1 MDLRYLE
8 RNGSEITGSN
18 PRNEWKVSINRKLK
32 FMKTNRITVG
42 QAVVRF
48 LKNQYVERDGI
59 ENPFFAGCLGIFGH
73 GIVAGVGEGLMEN
86 PDFRYYMTRNEQSSV
101 HIAIA
106 YAKMK
111 NRMGTFACISSIG
124 PGATN
129 MVTGAACATINR
141 LPVLI
146 IPGDIFAGRK
156 VAPVLQ
162 QLESPASQDISVND
176 CFKPVSKYWDR
187 INRPEQ
193 LITSLPEVM
202 RVLTSPSET
211 GAVTLALPQDV
222 QAEAFDFPEE
232 LFRKRIW
239 KIARP
244 RPDSGILKEAAEL
257 IKASK
262 KPVIIA
268 GGGVI
273 YSQATEILKS
283 LVERTGIPVAETF
296 AGKGSLPYNHLS
308 NLGAAGATGTPGANE
323 FTSEADLII
332 GIGTRYS
339 DFTTASKTAFQ
350 NPEVKFININITDF
364 DSHKHSA
371 LPLIS
376 DAKACLEE
384 LSQELVNYRVSD
396 EYRQRAANLNI
407 KWDKQVSEFYKATGE
422 LPVSQVEVVGAVNDF
437 ADPDD
442 VVLCAAGSLP
452 GDLHKLWRTV
462 DPKGFHLE
470 YGYSTMGY
478 ECAAG
483 IGAKMACPDREI
495 YVMVGDGNYLMMNN
509 EIVTSIQE
517 GIKFIIVLL
526 NNNGFGSIG
535 GLSQSI
541 GSQRF
546 GTKYR
551 YRSEVTGLLTGDPLP
566 VDFAQNARSL
576 GAYVIEAHDI
586 NSLKEALAEAKK
598 QTATTVITIETDL
611 YKGIPGYAWWEV
623 AISEVSEIETVKEAY
638 KDYMKNRK
646 KQRYFL

>member
-1 MDLRYLE
+1 MQ
-8 RNGSEITGSN
+8 
-18 PRNEWKVSINRKLK
+18 
-32 FMKTNRITVG
+32 TNRLTVG

-48 LKNQYVERDGI
+48 LKSQYVEHDGI
-59 ENPFFAGCLGIFGH
+59 EYQFFAGCLGIFGH
-73 GIVAGVGEGLMEN
+73 GIVAGVGEGLLEN
-86 PDFRYYMTRNEQSSV
+86 PDFRYIMTRNEQASV

-111 NRMGTFACISSIG
+111 NRLGTFACISSIG

-129 MVTGAACATINR
+129 MITGAACATINR

-146 IPGDIFAGRK
+146 IPGDIFARRN

-162 QLESPASQDISVND
+162 QLESSSSQDISVND

-202 RVLTSPSET
+202 RVLTSPAET
-211 GAVTLALPQDV
+211 GAVTLAIPQDV
-222 QAEAFDFPEE
+222 QAEAFDFPIE
-232 LFRKRIW
+232 LFRKRVW

-244 RPDSGILKEAAEL
+244 RPDSTLLRQAAEL
-257 IKASK
+257 IRTSK
-262 KPVIIA
+262 RPVIVA

-273 YSQATEILKS
+273 YSEATGILKT

-296 AGKGSLPYNHLS
+296 AGKGSLPYNHPS
-308 NLGAAGATGTPGANE
+308 NLGATGVTGTPGANE
-323 FTSEADLII
+323 IASEADLII

-350 NPEVKFININITDF
+350 NPDVKFININIAEF
-364 DSHKHSA
+364 DSYKHGA
-371 LPLIS
+371 LPLTS

-384 LSQELVNYRVSD
+384 LLNLLTDYKVSSD
-396 EYRQRAANLNI
+396 YLLKTSNLNK
-407 KWDKQVSEFYKATGE
+407 KWDEQVSEFYKVTGSI
-422 LPVSQVEVVGAVNDF
+422 PVSQAEVVGAVNEF
-437 ADPDD
+437 AGPRD

-462 DPKGFHLE
+462 DAKGFHLE

-509 EIVTSIQE
+509 EIVTAIQE
-517 GIKFIIVLL
+517 GIRFTIILL

-541 GSQRF
+541 GSERF

-551 YRSEVTGLLTGDPLP
+551 FRDKKTGLLTGDKLP

-576 GAYVIEAHDI
+576 GAHVIEAHDI
-586 NSLKEALAEAKK
+586 NSLKNALSEAKT
-598 QTATTVITIETDL
+598 QTKTTVITIETDL

-623 AISEVSEIETVKEAY
+623 AISEVSEIDTVKKAY
-638 KDYMKNRK
+638 LDYIEKKK
-646 KQRYFL
+646 KQRYYL

>member
-1 MDLRYLE
+1 
-8 RNGSEITGSN
+8 
-18 PRNEWKVSINRKLK
+18 
-32 FMKTNRITVG
+32 MKTIRLTVG
-42 QAVVRF
+42 QAVIQF
-48 LKNQYVERDGI
+48 LKNQYVERDGV
-59 ENPFFAGCLGIFGH
+59 ESSFFAGCLGIFGH
-73 GIVAGVGEGLMEN
+73 GIVAGVGEGLMEDTN
-86 PDFRYYMTRNEQSSV
+86 FRYIMTKNEQASV

-141 LPVLI
+141 LPVLL
-146 IPGDIFAGRK
+146 IPGDIFARRN

-162 QLESPASQDISVND
+162 QLESATSQDISVND

-187 INRPEQ
+187 VNRAEQ

-222 QAEAFDFPEE
+222 QAEAYDFPED

-239 KIARP
+239 KIQRP
-244 RPDSGILKEAAEL
+244 RPDLDLLKEAAQW

-262 KPVIIA
+262 RPVIVA

-273 YSQATEILKS
+273 YSEATEALVK
-283 LVERTGIPVAETF
+283 LVEKTHIPVAETF
-296 AGKGSLPYNHLS
+296 AGKGSLAYNHSS
-308 NLGAAGATGTPGANE
+308 NLGAVGATGTPGANE
-323 FTSEADLII
+323 YTEQADLVI

-350 NPEVKFININITDF
+350 NPDVKFININIAEF
-364 DSHKHSA
+364 DSHKHCA

-376 DAKACLEE
+376 DAKVCLEE
-384 LSQELVNYRVSD
+384 LTDLLSGYRVD
-396 EYRQRAANLNI
+396 ESYHARVGKMNLD
-407 KWDKQVSEFYKATGE
+407 WDKMVSEFYKVSGE
-422 LPVSQVEVVGAVNDF
+422 TPVHQREVVGAVNDF
-437 ADPDD
+437 AGPRD

-452 GDLHKLWRTV
+452 GDLHKLWRTI

-495 YVMVGDGNYLMMNN
+495 YVMVGDGNYLMMNS
-509 EIVTSIQE
+509 EIVTAVQE
-517 GIKFIIVLL
+517 GVKFVIILL
-526 NNNGFGSIG
+526 NNNGFASIG

-541 GSQRF
+541 GSERF

-551 YRSEVTGLLTGDPLP
+551 YRDEETGLLTGDVLP
-566 VDFAQNARSL
+566 VDFTLNARSL
-576 GAYVIEAHDI
+576 GAHVIEANSID
-586 NSLKEALAEAKK
+586 SLKTALAEAKNQDK
-598 QTATTVITIETDL
+598 TTVITVETSL
-611 YKGIPGYAWWEV
+611 TKGVPGYAWWEV
-623 AISEVSEIETVKEAY
+623 AIAEVSEVDTVKEAY
-638 KDYMKNRK
+638 SNYVEKKK
-646 KQRYFL
+646 KQRYYL

>member
-1 MDLRYLE
+1 M
-8 RNGSEITGSN
+8 S
-18 PRNEWKVSINRKLK
+18 
-32 FMKTNRITVG
+32 TNRLTVG
-42 QAVVRF
+42 QAVVKF

-86 PDFRYYMTRNEQSSV
+86 PDFRYYMTRNEQASV

-111 NRMGTFACISSIG
+111 NRLGTFACISSIG

-141 LPVLI
+141 LPVLL
-146 IPGDIFAGRK
+146 IPGDIFATRK

-162 QLESPASQDISVND
+162 QLESPSSQDISVND
-176 CFKPVSKYWDR
+176 CFKPVSRYWDR

-202 RVLTSPSET
+202 RVLTSPSDT
-211 GAVTLALPQDV
+211 GAVTLAIPQDV

-232 LFRKRIW
+232 LFRKRVW

-244 RPDSGILKEAAEL
+244 RPDERLLREAVEL

-262 KPVIIA
+262 KPVIIS

-273 YSQATEILKS
+273 YSEATEILKK
-283 LVERTGIPVAETF
+283 LTEYTGIPVAETF
-296 AGKGSLPYNHLS
+296 AGKGALPYNHPS

-323 FTSEADLII
+323 ITQQADLVI

-350 NPEVKFININITDF
+350 NPDLKFININIADL
-364 DSHKHSA
+364 DSYKHSA
-371 LPLIS
+371 LPLTS
-376 DAKACLEE
+376 DAKVCLEE
-384 LSQELVNYRVSD
+384 LIELLSGYKVSD
-396 EYRQRAANLNI
+396 KYRSHTAKLNSE
-407 KWDKQVSEFYKATGE
+407 WDKQVSGFYKETGV
-422 LPVSQVEVVGAVNDF
+422 LPVSQAEVVGAVNEF
-437 ADPDD
+437 AGPRD

-452 GDLHKLWRTV
+452 GDLHKLWRTL

-517 GIKFIIVLL
+517 GIKFIIILL

-535 GLSQSI
+535 ALSQSI

-551 YRSEVTGLLTGDPLP
+551 YRNVESGQLSGDILP
-566 VDFAQNARSL
+566 VNFAQNARSL
-576 GAYVIEAHDI
+576 GAYVIETQDI
-586 NSLKEALAEAKK
+586 SSLKKALTEAKA
-598 QTATTVITIETDL
+598 QTITTVITIETDL
-611 YKGIPGYAWWEV
+611 FKGVPGYAWWEV
-623 AISEVSEIETVKEAY
+623 AISEVAEIDTVRKAY
-638 KDYMKNRK
+638 ENYIENKK

>member
-1 MDLRYLE
+1 
-8 RNGSEITGSN
+8 
-18 PRNEWKVSINRKLK
+18 
-32 FMKTNRITVG
+32 MKTKRLTVG
-42 QAVVRF
+42 QAVIRF
-48 LKNQYVERDGI
+48 LKNQYIERDGI
-59 ENPFFAGCLGIFGH
+59 ENRFFAGCLGIFGH
-73 GIVAGVGEGLMEN
+73 GIVAGVGEGLLEN
-86 PDFRYYMTRNEQSSV
+86 PDFRYIMTRNEQASV

-111 NRMGTFACISSIG
+111 NRLGTFACISSIG

-141 LPVLI
+141 LPVLL
-146 IPGDIFAGRK
+146 IPGDIFACRN

-162 QLESPASQDISVND
+162 QLESSSTQDISVND

-187 INRPEQ
+187 INRPGQ

-202 RVLTSPSET
+202 RVLTSPSDT

-222 QAEAFDFPEE
+222 QTEAFDFPVE

-244 RPDSGILKEAAEL
+244 RPDLNLLKEAAQM
-257 IKASK
+257 IKTSQY
-262 KPVIIA
+262 PVIIA
-268 GGGVI
+268 GGGII
-273 YSQATEILKS
+273 YSEASDILIK
-283 LVERTGIPVAETF
+283 LAERTGIPVTETF
-296 AGKGSLPYNHLS
+296 AGKGSLKYNHPS
-308 NLGAAGATGTPGANE
+308 NLGAVGVTGTPGANE
-323 FTSEADLII
+323 ITSKSDLII

-350 NPEVKFININITDF
+350 NPDVKFININIAEF
-364 DSHKHSA
+364 DSYKEGA
-371 LPLIS
+371 VPLTS
-376 DAKACLEE
+376 DARVCLEE
-384 LSQELVNYRVSD
+384 LYDLLAGYRVSS
-396 EYRQRAANLNI
+396 EYSKHIANLN
-407 KWDKQVSEFYKATGE
+407 KAWDAQVTELCKVTGSS
-422 LPVSQVEVVGAVNDF
+422 PVSQAEVVGAVNDF
-437 ADPDD
+437 AGPRD

-462 DPKGFHLE
+462 DTKSFHLE

-509 EIVTSIQE
+509 EIVTSVQE
-517 GIKFIIVLL
+517 GIKFIIILL
-526 NNNGFGSIG
+526 NNSGYGSIG
-535 GLSQSI
+535 GLSESI
-541 GSQRF
+541 GSKRF

-551 YRSEVTGLLTGDPLP
+551 YRDKDTGQLTGDALP

-576 GAYVIEAHDI
+576 GAHVIAAHDI
-586 NSLKEALAEAKK
+586 KSLREALKNAKT
-598 QTATTVITIETDL
+598 QATTTVITIETDL
-611 YKGIPGYAWWEV
+611 YKGVPGYAWWEV
-623 AISEVSEIETVKEAY
+623 AVSEVSEIDSVRKAY
-638 KDYMKNRK
+638 QIYIENKK

>member
-1 MDLRYLE
+1 
-8 RNGSEITGSN
+8 
-18 PRNEWKVSINRKLK
+18 
-32 FMKTNRITVG
+32 MKTNRLTVG
-42 QAVVRF
+42 QAVVKF

-59 ENPFFAGCLGIFGH
+59 ESPFFAGCLGIFGH
-73 GIVAGVGEGLMEN
+73 GIIAGVGQGLMQN
-86 PDFRYYMTRNEQSSV
+86 TDFRYFMTRNEQSSV
-101 HIAIA
+101 HIAMA

-111 NRMGTFACISSIG
+111 NRLGAFACISSIG

-129 MVTGAACATINR
+129 MITGAACATINR

-146 IPGDIFAGRK
+146 IPGDIFARRN

-162 QLESPASQDISVND
+162 QLESASSQDISVND

-187 INRPEQ
+187 INRAEQ

-202 RVLTSPSET
+202 RVLTSPSDT
-211 GAVTLALPQDV
+211 GTVTLCLPQDV

-244 RPDSGILKEAAEL
+244 RPDLRILEEAVL
-257 IKASK
+257 QIKASK
-262 KPVIIA
+262 KPMIIS

-273 YSQATEILKS
+273 YSEATAILQQ
-283 LVERTGIPVAETF
+283 LAERTGIPVAETF
-296 AGKGSLPYNHLS
+296 AGKGALPYNHPS
-308 NLGAAGATGTPGANE
+308 NLGAVGATGTPGANE
-323 FTSEADLII
+323 VTGETDLVI

-364 DSHKHSA
+364 DSWKHSA
-371 LPLIS
+371 LPLTC
-376 DAKACLEE
+376 DARVCLEE
-384 LSQELVNYRVSD
+384 LTEALGDYSVDD
-396 EYRQRAANLNI
+396 EYRARVAAFS
-407 KWDKQVSEFYKATGE
+407 KTWDEKVSEFYNVSGD
-422 LPVSQVEVVGAVNDF
+422 LPVHQAEVVGAVNDF
-437 ADPDD
+437 AGSRD

-452 GDLHKLWRTV
+452 GDLHKLWRTR

-478 ECAAG
+478 ELAAG
-483 IGAKMACPDREI
+483 LGAKLACPDREI
-495 YVMVGDGNYLMMNN
+495 YVMIGDGNYLMMNS
-509 EIVTSIQE
+509 EIVTAIQE
-517 GIKFIIVLL
+517 GIKFNIILL
-526 NNNGFGSIG
+526 NNNGFASIG

-551 YRSEVTGLLTGDPLP
+551 YRDEETGLLTGDILP

-576 GAYVIEAHDI
+576 GAHVIEAHDI
-586 NSLKEALAEAKK
+586 KSLKAALEEAKA
-598 QTATTVITIETDL
+598 QEQTTVITIETSL
-611 YKGIPGYAWWEV
+611 TKGVPGYAWWEV
-623 AISEVSEIETVKEAY
+623 AIAEVSEMDSVKKARA
-638 KDYMKNRK
+638 DYDENKK
-646 KQRYFL
+646 KQKYYL

>member
-1 MDLRYLE
+1 MK
-8 RNGSEITGSN
+8 N
-18 PRNEWKVSINRKLK
+18 NRL
-32 FMKTNRITVG
+32 TVG

-48 LKNQYVERDGI
+48 LKNQYVERDGA
-59 ENPFFAGCLGIFGH
+59 ESPFFAGCLGIFGH
-73 GIVAGVGEGLMEN
+73 GIIAGVGEGLLEN
-86 PDFRYYMTRNEQSSV
+86 PDFRYYMTRNEQASV

-111 NRMGTFACISSIG
+111 NRLGTFACISSIG

-129 MVTGAACATINR
+129 MITGAACETINR
-141 LPVLI
+141 IPVLI
-146 IPGDIFAGRK
+146 IPGDIFATRN

-162 QLESPASQDISVND
+162 QLESPFSQDISVND
-176 CFKPVSKYWDR
+176 CFKPVSRYWDR

-202 RVLTSPSET
+202 RALTSPADT
-211 GAVTLALPQDV
+211 GAVTLAIPQDV

-239 KIARP
+239 KIPRP
-244 RPDSGILKEAAEL
+244 RPDSILLKEAIKM

-262 KPVIIA
+262 KPVIVA

-273 YSQATEILKS
+273 YSQATEILKK
-283 LVERTGIPVAETF
+283 LVKKTGIPVAETF
-296 AGKGSLPYNHLS
+296 AGKGSLPYNHPS
-308 NLGAAGATGTPGANE
+308 NLGATGVTGTPGANE
-323 FTSEADLII
+323 ITSEADLII

-350 NPEVKFININITDF
+350 NPDVKFININIAEF
-364 DSHKHSA
+364 DSYKHSA
-371 LPLIS
+371 LPLTS

-384 LSQELVNYRVSD
+384 LLNSLTDYKVSSDYRTKTS
-396 EYRQRAANLNI
+396 NLNK
-407 KWDKQVSEFYKATGE
+407 KWDEQVSEFYKVTGSI
-422 LPVSQVEVVGAVNDF
+422 PVSQAEVVGAVNEF
-437 ADPDD
+437 AGPRD

-517 GIKFIIVLL
+517 GIKFNIILL

-541 GSQRF
+541 GSERF

-551 YRSEVTGLLTGDPLP
+551 YRDLKTGMLTGDKLP

-576 GAYVIEAHDI
+576 GAHVIETHDMS
-586 NSLKEALAEAKK
+586 SLKNALTEAKT
-598 QTATTVITIETDL
+598 QTKTTVITIETDL

-623 AISEVSEIETVKEAY
+623 AISEVSEIDTVKKAY
-638 KDYMKNRK
+638 QDYIEKKK
-646 KQRYFL
+646 KQRYYL

>member
-1 MDLRYLE
+1 
-8 RNGSEITGSN
+8 
-18 PRNEWKVSINRKLK
+18 
-32 FMKTNRITVG
+32 MKTIRLTVG

-48 LKNQYVERDGI
+48 LKNQYVERDEI

-86 PDFRYYMTRNEQSSV
+86 TDFRYYMTRNEQSSV

-111 NRMGTFACISSIG
+111 NRLGTFACISSIG

-146 IPGDIFAGRK
+146 MPGDIFARRN

-162 QLESPASQDISVND
+162 QLESPSSQDISVND
-176 CFKPVSKYWDR
+176 CFKPVSRYWDR

-193 LITSLPEVM
+193 LITSLTEVM
-202 RVLTSPSET
+202 RVLTSPAET

-222 QAEAFDFPEE
+222 QAEAYDFPEE
-232 LFRKRIW
+232 LFNKRVW
-239 KIARP
+239 KIGRP
-244 RPDSGILKEAAEL
+244 RPDLTLLNEAAQL
-257 IKASK
+257 IKSSK
-262 KPVIIA
+262 KPVIIS

-273 YSQATEILKS
+273 YSDATGILKK
-283 LVERTGIPVAETF
+283 LVEMTGIPVAETF
-296 AGKGSLPYNHLS
+296 AGKGSLPYNHPA
-308 NLGAAGATGTPGANE
+308 NLGAAGVTGTPGANE
-323 FTSEADLII
+323 ITNDADLVI

-339 DFTTASKTAFQ
+339 DFTTASKTSFQ
-350 NPEVKFININITDF
+350 NSDVKFININIADF

-371 LPLIS
+371 IALTS
-376 DAKACLEE
+376 DAKVCLEE
-384 LSQELVNYRVSD
+384 LSALLADYRVSD
-396 EYRQRAANLNI
+396 TYRENTVNLN
-407 KWDKQVSEFYKATGE
+407 KLWDEQVTEFFKVSGSSPAT
-422 LPVSQVEVVGAVNDF
+422 QAEVVGAVNGF
-437 ADPDD
+437 AGPRD

-452 GDLHKLWRTV
+452 GDLHKLWRTL

-509 EIVTSIQE
+509 EIVTAIQE
-517 GIKFIIVLL
+517 GIKFTIILL

-535 GLSQSI
+535 GLSESI

-551 YRSEVTGLLTGDPLP
+551 YRDSNSGLLTGDTLP
-566 VDFAQNARSL
+566 VNFAQNAQSL
-576 GAYVIEAHDI
+576 GAHVIEAHDI
-586 NSLKEALAEAKK
+586 NSLKKALAEAKDHPVI
-598 QTATTVITIETDL
+598 TVITIETDL

-623 AISEVSEIETVKEAY
+623 AVSEVSESETVKEAY
-638 KDYMKNRK
+638 KSYIDSKK